1 MKSINMHRAA
11 QELPKEHESRV
22 FGTKSQK
29 QRDTERE
36 HKVKVKVKPDSSE
49 IPLWYRQNSSISQ
62 LTESSFDNNITEE
75 RTSLQANQSNRNIQC
90 IELGTHSHA
99 DARRGGVD
107 VGAEQEDDE
116 MERMAVAIVEEGV
129 KWERTPMVSMLVL
142 FRLREDTASSPHAT
156 EPTHARLAVVVP
168 AHDLAS
174 RPFDLVNSLT
184 GS

>member
-1 MKSINMHRAA
+1 MHRAA

-36 HKVKVKVKPDSSE
+36 HKVKVKPDSSE
-49 IPLWYRQNSSISQ
+49 IPLWDRQNSSISQ

-75 RTSLQANQSNRNIQC
+75 STSLQANQSNRNIQC
-90 IELGTHSHA
+90 IKLGTHSHA

-107 VGAEQEDDE
+107 VGAEQEE
-116 MERMAVAIVEEGV
+116 EVIERMAVAIEEEGL
-129 KWERTPMVSMLVL
+129 KWERTPTVSMLVL

-156 EPTHARLAVVVP
+156 EPTHARLVVVVA

-174 RPFDLVNSLT
+174 RPFDSVNSLS